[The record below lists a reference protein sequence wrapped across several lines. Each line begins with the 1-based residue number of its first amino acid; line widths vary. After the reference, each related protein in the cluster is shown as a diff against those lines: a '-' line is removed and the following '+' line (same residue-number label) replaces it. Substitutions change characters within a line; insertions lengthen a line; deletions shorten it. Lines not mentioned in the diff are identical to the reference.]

1 MTELV
6 LKIYDFFTKRKNLL
20 LFMTICVVVV
30 CVLSSTKI
38 DFSEDVSGFLPDS
51 KHNEQANY
59 AYQHIG
65 ASNTIMVYFSSEND
79 VDVIHEAVDAF
90 VERLY
95 DNGIETYAEKLQYS
109 IEESDIVDKMN
120 FISQNLPYFLE
131 EDDYKR
137 IDSLITKENIFKQIK
152 NNKNLLGSIHG
163 GMMQSVMINDP
174 LFISRELL
182 NGLNNFKMND
192 NFTSDDGLI
201 HTKEGEVV
209 VMIKSKY
216 PLSETANNK
225 KLISLIDDVTEKTIE
240 EFPDVKIL
248 PFGAV
253 YISIGNAE
261 QIKKDSALTIIV
273 AIVLIIIILWYS
285 FRSPKIIMS
294 IPLALLFGMI
304 FALGITSLVYKEI
317 SLIAIGISSVIIGI
331 AANYPL
337 HVLDHKYYGFGTRQ
351 TLNDI
356 VDPLTIGNVTTVGAF
371 LSLLF
376 ISSPAMKNLGTF
388 ASMIL
393 VGTILFVMIVM
404 PHIIPENSRYYSKE
418 PRRIFKKLSEIQF
431 ENSKILVIVVM
442 ILTVISLF
450 FGKAGFDAD
459 MSKINYMTE
468 EQEVLMKKILEDTED
483 SDKTL
488 YVVADGKDME
498 EALSHYENIRH
509 DLEGFIDVD
518 TNIRL
523 TSIGVYLPSMKVQE
537 NRLALW
543 RNYWKDKNVYSVIE
557 EAAKK
562 LSFKDNTFI
571 GFKKQIEND
580 FMVQDVEYFSPL
592 LDNMADNYII
602 NEEDRAMVF
611 SVLHVNPACFDSI
624 REEFKNNLNYSNDDV
639 FTFTQESVLTAVVSS
654 LSDDFDHVLYICSF
668 LVIAF
673 LLISFGRIELSI
685 IAFIPLAISWIWILT
700 IMNIFNIQFN
710 IVNIILATFIFGM
723 GDDYTIFML
732 EGCIYENRFGK
743 RMLNTYKSTIAI
755 SALIMFVG
763 IGSLI
768 LSKHPAMKQ
777 LGQVVIVGM
786 FCVVLAAYII
796 PPFLFKW
803 LTSKKGEKR
812 TNPITVKNLLTSA
825 YTMLFFLIGSIYLT
839 ILGFFVLTI
848 GGKTEK
854 HKIFYHSQ
862 IKKCCN
868 FFLRRIP
875 NTECKVENNSG
886 EENPFD
892 KPSVVICN
900 HQSLFDLMAILSLSH
915 KLIVVTNRWVWN
927 APFFHWIIRYA
938 DFYPT
943 EKFDADDIEPLRKKV
958 QEGYSIVIFPEG
970 TRSVD
975 GSILRFHKG
984 AFYLA
989 QELNVD
995 IVPIMIHGFG
1005 YVLSKKYFLLKDG
1018 KFNIRIMPRI
1028 SSEAVDYKMLCK
1040 ETRKMYKQKYSEL
1053 CREIETADYFA
1064 QEVINNYL
1072 YKGKDV
1078 LKKVHRSLSQNKNY
1092 KDLIESIDAN
1102 SNVILKNVGMGEI
1115 SLLTALVRKDVDI
1128 IAIIEDEEKFLTA
1141 KNCASVPKNLVY
1153 IQSDRNLLVN
1163 NYIVDC
1169 HGE

>member
-6 LKIYDFFTKRKNLL
+6 LKIYDFFSKRKTLL
-20 LFMTICVVVV
+20 LFVTICVIVV
-30 CVLSSTKI
+30 CVFSSMRVN
-38 DFSEDVSGFLPDS
+38 FSEDVSNFLPDD
-51 KHNEQANY
+51 KQNEQANY
-59 AYQHIG
+59 AYQHVG
-65 ASNTIMVYFSSEND
+65 ASNTIMVYFSSEDEND
-79 VDVIHEAVDAF
+79 VIQDAVDVF
-90 VERLY
+90 VEGLY
-95 DNGIETYAEKLQYS
+95 DNGIENYADKVQYS
-109 IEESDIVDKMN
+109 VDESDIIEKMN

-137 IDSLITKENIFKQIK
+137 IDSLIVKENVFNQIE
-152 NNKNLLGSIHG
+152 NNKRNLGTIQG
-163 GMMQSVMINDP
+163 GMMKSVMINDP
-174 LFISRELL
+174 LFISGELL
-182 NGLNNFKMND
+182 KGLSVFKMND
-192 NFTSDDGLI
+192 SFNLEDGLI
-201 HTKEGEVV
+201 YTKEGEAV
-209 VMIKSKY
+209 VMIKSSY
-216 PLSETANNK
+216 PLSETSNNK
-225 KLISLIDDVTEKTIE
+225 KLIKLIDDAAGNTKE
-240 EFPDVKIL
+240 EVSGVKIL

-261 QIKKDSALTIIV
+261 QIKKDSILTMSI
-273 AIVLIIIILWYS
+273 AIVLIVIILVYS
-285 FRSPKIIMS
+285 FRSLRIMV
-294 IPLALLFGMI
+294 ILPLALLFGMI
-304 FALGITSLVYKEI
+304 FAFGVTSFVYDEI

-337 HVLDHKYYGFGTRQ
+337 HILDHKYYGYGTRQ

-356 VDPLTIGNVTTVGAF
+356 VKPLTIGNMTTVGAF

-376 ISSPAMKNLGTF
+376 ISSLSMKNLGVF

-404 PHIIPENSRYYSKE
+404 PHIIPENSRFYSKE
-418 PRRIFKKLSEIQF
+418 PRRILKRLTDIQF
-431 ENSKILVIVVM
+431 ENSRILVVVVM

-537 NRLALW
+537 DRLALW

-592 LDNMADNYII
+592 LDNLADNYII

-812 TNPITVKNLLTSA
+812 TNPITVKNLLTSV